1 MKQLYTLLLALFTC
15 STVAFAQNND
25 LLLARQYAANG
36 EQQKALDMY
45 QKLFKKDSEGYY
57 QQYFNALLTFKKFDD
72 AEGITKKMLRK
83 YPNSNE
89 YLIALGNVY
98 TQQGNTAKA
107 DAIYGDLIKNLPANQ
122 NTIQLVA
129 SQFYQNANADY
140 AIRIFLQ
147 GRKILHNDGLFAFE
161 LINLYR
167 YKRDKEGLTQEYLNF
182 LPGNP
187 AFINQAE
194 NTLASVFEGPEDY
207 DMLKAAVLK
216 KIQKD
221 PQQLVYPALLT
232 WQYLQQKQFDMALNQ
247 SLALSRRLN
256 DDGTN
261 VFELCRTLVANQAY
275 DTAIRGYEYI
285 IAKGGDKDNQIY
297 ISSKIE
303 LINTKNIKLTS
314 GQYIQADLLSL
325 EQDYLSLLNE
335 LGRNRS
341 TAFAM
346 QKLAN
351 LQAFNLHK
359 LKEAQTLLESILT
372 IQGVRPALMAACKL
386 DLGDVY
392 LLNNQPW
399 DATLLYS
406 QVEKDNPN
414 TAIAQDAMLRN
425 AKLAYYTG
433 DFNWSRRQLDILKAA
448 TTQLIAN
455 DALNLSLLISDN
467 LAADSS
473 AKALKIYARAD
484 LLIFAGQ
491 TAKAMLTLD
500 SIDKKFPGN
509 ALETDILMAKARIM
523 IQQKAFTDA
532 VVILKKIADE
542 HAFDL
547 WADDA
552 VFMLGD
558 IYETKLNDATLAKTY
573 YQKIITDYPASL
585 WINDARKRFRLLRG
599 DKNDAS

>member
-1 MKQLYTLLLALFTC
+1 MKRLYFLIILF
-15 STVAFAQNND
+15 STFSTPVFAQNND
-25 LLLARQYAANG
+25 LQLARQYTANG
-36 EQQKALDMY
+36 EQQKALDIY
-45 QKLFKKDSEGYY
+45 QKLYKQDNEVYFQQYLNALVNFKKYDE
-57 QQYFNALLTFKKFDD
+57 
-72 AEGITKKMLRK
+72 AEAITKKILRK
-83 YPNSNE
+83 HPNSNE
-89 YLIALGNVY
+89 YIVALGSVY
-98 TQQGNTAKA
+98 TLQGDNAKA
-107 DAIYGDLIKNLPANQ
+107 DALYNDLIKNLPADQ
-122 NTIQLVA
+122 NEIAGLA
-129 SQFYQNANADY
+129 AQFYQNANADY
-140 AIRIFLQ
+140 AIRIFQQ
-147 GRKILHNDGLFAFE
+147 GRKILKNDGLFSFE

-167 YKRDKEGLTQEYLNF
+167 YKRDKVALTEEYLNF
-182 LPGNP
+182 LPANP
-187 AFINQAE
+187 VFINQAQ
-194 NTLASVFEGPEDY
+194 NMLATLYEGAPDY
-207 DMLKAAVLK
+207 DMLRTALFKR
-216 KIQKD
+216 IQKD
-221 PQQLVYPALLT
+221 PQQTVYTDMLI
-232 WQYLQQKQFDMALNQ
+232 WQYLQQKDFDQALNQ
-247 SLALSRRLN
+247 ALALSRRQNN
-256 DDGTN
+256 DGNN
-261 VFELCRTLVANQAY
+261 VYELCRTLIANDAY
-275 DTAIRGYEYI
+275 DAAIRGYDFI
-285 IAKGGDKDNQIY
+285 VAKGKDNPNY
-297 ISSKIE
+297 ISAKIE
-303 LINTKNIKLTS
+303 LINTRNLKVTS
-314 GQYIQADLLSL
+314 GKYTRADLLSL
-325 EQDYLSLLNE
+325 EADYISLLTE
-335 LGRNRS
+335 FGRSRS
-341 TAFAM
+341 TVFAM

-509 ALETDILMAKARIM
+509 ALGTDILMAKARIM